1 MDTQS
6 NLLRITARVI
16 IATFIVLVMIVGKTF
31 LVPFAW
37 AVMIAMAGY
46 PMLNNLEK
54 RTKMPRTLINGLFL
68 LGLLFLL
75 MGTGLF
81 FYKELS
87 HIFSDMPELAG
98 AVSER
103 LHNLSVTLRE
113 KGIDLPDNFDRSY
126 FTAWAQAHSGIFVN
140 ILSGIG
146 VNIWNILLIMFYMF
160 FLLYYRDLV
169 FAFFSKKYNDPK
181 RMVAVRSQF
190 NQSLAIVRSYIFGLL
205 VLTLVSA
212 VMNYIVLLIFGLE
225 FALFFALFLAVLN
238 LIPFIGNPL
247 GLLTIFI
254 FAAITNDTMLTPLL
268 IMASLFVANFLQDN
282 MVRPWLMGDK
292 MKLNAFAIF
301 VSIIIGGMIWGVSG
315 MILFIPITG
324 IIKVILESSRE
335 TEHYAIFLSELPA
348 KPKENKGLVTRDIT
362 AA

>member
-1 MDTQS
+1 MDAQS

-46 PMLNNLEK
+46 PMLDNLERK
-54 RTKMPRTLINGLFL
+54 TKLPRSLINGLFL
-68 LGLLFLL
+68 LALMVSL
-75 MGTGLF
+75 MGIALF

-87 HIFSDMPELAG
+87 HIFRDMPALA
-98 AVSER
+98 ATISER
-103 LHNLSVTLRE
+103 LHDLSLRLKDTGINLPE
-113 KGIDLPDNFDRSY
+113 NFDKAY
-126 FTAWAQAHSGIFVN
+126 FTDWAKNHSGIFVN

-146 VNIWNILLIMFYMF
+146 INIWNILLILFYMF

-169 FAFFSKKYNDPK
+169 FTFFARKYNDPK

-190 NQSLAIVRSYIFGLL
+190 NQSLTIVRSYIFGLL

-212 VMNYIVLLIFGLE
+212 AMNYIVLLLFGLE
-225 FALFFALFLAVLN
+225 FALFFAIFLAVLN

-247 GLLTIFI
+247 GLITIFI
-254 FAAITNDTMLTPLL
+254 FAAITKDTLFTPLL
-268 IMASLFVANFLQDN
+268 IMAALFVANFLQDN

-348 KPKENKGLVTRDIT
+348 KQKVKKEPAEKGSV
-362 AA
+362 